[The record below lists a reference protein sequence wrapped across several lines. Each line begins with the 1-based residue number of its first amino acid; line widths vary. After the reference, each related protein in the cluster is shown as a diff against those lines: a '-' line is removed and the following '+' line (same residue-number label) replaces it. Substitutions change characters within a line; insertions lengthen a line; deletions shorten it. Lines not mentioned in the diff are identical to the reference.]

1 MDCDSRFK
9 TQVFGSTVSL
19 NDPLAQDETRLVVG
33 DVHAKS
39 ASVSALATA
48 LHGTHT
54 SLLSQYPALQEEVH
68 VSAHQEMAPTVF
80 FRVSLPH
87 NDTLLFNAVEHVYDA
102 LGAAPSTVL
111 HAVHTLM
118 LSHVPEPQEEVHV
131 SAAASVAAT
140 VFFVV
145 SLPHTDTRLFDVVEH
160 VYVAS
165 RAAPVTAL
173 HGTHISL
180 LPHASPAVPLF
191 VVVWMVAFGIVV
203 LPIVT
208 SV

>member
-1 MDCDSRFK
+1 MK
-9 TQVFGSTVSL
+9 
-19 NDPLAQDETRLVVG
+19 DPLAQDDTRLVVG

-48 LHGTHT
+48 LHGAHT

-68 VSAHQEMAPTVF
+68 VSAAFSVAPTVF

-87 NDTLLFNAVEHVYDA
+87 NDTLLFDADEHVYVA
-102 LGAAPSTVL
+102 LGAAPATV
-111 HAVHTLM
+111 VHETHTSL

-145 SLPHTDTRLFDVVEH
+145 SLPHTDTRLFDFVEH

-165 RAAPVTAL
+165 VAAPVTAL
-173 HGTHISL
+173 HGTHTSL

-191 VVVWMVAFGIVV
+191 VAVWMVAFGIVV